1 MTEFPMPTTP
11 HKPTAKSR
19 QRARKADQHGGQ
31 KDEKV
36 ARLRP
41 DQADRNPMAD
51 VAIPAEVESGAADA
65 ALSGEI
71 LPLDIRPYAAAQF
84 SDAIG
89 FHTIM
94 DTYAECARTSWQIGR
109 ALVDR
114 LMTAHSF
121 EETVELQGDFAK
133 QAYANFAAH
142 SQKIC
147 ELYAE
152 FTRQFFQPLE
162 KLATEWTMVRRS

>member
-19 QRARKADQHGGQ
+19 QRARKADQHGQ

-51 VAIPAEVESGAADA
+51 ADMAMPADDA
-65 ALSGEI
+65 AKSTLSGEV
-71 LPLDIRPYAAAQF
+71 LPLDIRPYVAAP
-84 SDAIG
+84 SSNAIG
-89 FHTIM
+89 FHTIAAA
-94 DTYAECARTSWQIGR
+94 YAECTRTSWQIGR
-109 ALVDR
+109 MLVER

-121 EETVELQGDFAK
+121 EEAVEVQGDFAR
-133 QAYANFAAH
+133 QAQANFAAH
-142 SQKIC
+142 SQKVC

-162 KLATEWTMVRRS
+162 KFATEWTMTRRS

>member
-1 MTEFPMPTTP
+1 MSTTP
-11 HKPTAKSR
+11 QDKHTGKSR
-19 QRARKADQHGGQ
+19 QRARKADQRAQ

-36 ARLRP
+36 TRLKP
-41 DQADRNPMAD
+41 DQADRNAMAD
-51 VAIPAEVESGAADA
+51 AVMPAEVAAGAAEA
-65 ALSGEI
+65 ALSGEV

-84 SDAIG
+84 SNAIG
-89 FHTIM
+89 FHTIAAA
-94 DTYAECARTSWQIGR
+94 YGEYARTSWQIGR
-109 ALVDR
+109 MLVER

-162 KLATEWTMVRRS
+162 KLATEWTITERS